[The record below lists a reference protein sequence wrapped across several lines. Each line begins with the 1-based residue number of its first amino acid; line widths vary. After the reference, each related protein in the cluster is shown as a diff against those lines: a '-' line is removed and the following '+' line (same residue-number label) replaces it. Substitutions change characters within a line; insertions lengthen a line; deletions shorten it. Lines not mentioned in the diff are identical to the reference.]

1 MIHIS
6 HFLFSNISCLLCLG
20 NVVVF
25 GTIKK
30 KDKAKNVLSINLYN
44 ETAVL
49 LRGVFVLPLIIPF
62 SSFTK
67 ESHKNAKNYHSGT
80 GQKYGATKG
89 LL

>member
-25 GTIKK
+25 GIIKK
-30 KDKAKNVLSINLYN
+30 KDKAKNVLSINLHN

-49 LRGVFVLPLIIPF
+49 LRGVFVLP
-62 SSFTK
+62 
-67 ESHKNAKNYHSGT
+67 
-80 GQKYGATKG
+80 
-89 LL
+89 